1 MLNVRLIFIL
11 TLRVNK
17 SMKRAGY
24 NFISI
29 LIFFGCFVIWFN
41 AAQAAQRQSLH
52 EVKDKPLASE
62 FVLKDIDGK
71 EYRLSQFRGKV
82 VIVNF
87 WATWCPPC
95 REEMPSM
102 DRAYEK
108 LKKSGILILAINIG
122 EDEDAIFKFT
132 ADYPVNFPLL
142 MDQDSRVINQWPVT
156 ALPTTYVVDP
166 KGHIVYRAIGS
177 REWDDEVLLK
187 KLKALR

>member
-1 MLNVRLIFIL
+1 M
-11 TLRVNK
+11 
-17 SMKRAGY
+17 
-24 NFISI
+24 
-29 LIFFGCFVIWFN
+29 
-41 AAQAAQRQSLH
+41 
-52 EVKDKPLASE
+52 KDKPLASE

-71 EYRLSQFRGKV
+71 EYRLSQYRGKV
-82 VIVNF
+82 VVVNF

-102 DRAYEK
+102 ERAYEK

-132 ADYPVNFPLL
+132 ADYPVSFPLL

-166 KGHIVYRAIGS
+166 EGRIVYRAIGS
-177 REWDDEVLLK
+177 REWDNEALLK
-187 KLKALR
+187 KLEALR